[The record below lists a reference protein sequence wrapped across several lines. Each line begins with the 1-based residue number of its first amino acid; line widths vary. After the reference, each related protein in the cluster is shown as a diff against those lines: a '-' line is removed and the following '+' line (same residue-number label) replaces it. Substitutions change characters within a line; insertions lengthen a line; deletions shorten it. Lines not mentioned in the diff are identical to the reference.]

1 MPCAKASRM
10 TRRDEYA
17 QATRQAILDAARQLF
32 AERGYFATK
41 VDDIA
46 AKARV
51 APATVYAVTGGKYGL
66 LSELIR
72 IWTTDPIVEA
82 TTAQFG
88 DMTDA
93 VAIIRELA
101 AGSRAHARAVRRH
114 HAGHARHRAARPG
127 RSRGVTGRNFGLS
140 QGFHSDC
147 AALGKASRICG
158 AASTSPTLS
167 TCSGSTLATRRTSRC
182 TTTTAGLT
190 SARSIGWRTKLA
202 ASCYPNPVDAK
213 ADAGHPRSVR
223 AGFFRTFL

>member
-1 MPCAKASRM
+1 M

-46 AKARV
+46 ARARV

-88 DMTDA
+88 EMTDA

-101 AGSRAHARAVRRH
+101 AGSRRMREQYEDIMRVMLATAPHDQAVAAALQTATSVYRKAFIPIAQRLVKLRALR
-114 HAGHARHRAARPG
+114 
-127 RSRGVTGRNFGLS
+127 RGVDVAYAVDLLWFY
-140 QGFHSDC
+140 
-147 AALGKASRICG
+147 
-158 AASTSPTLS
+158 
-167 TCSGSTLATRRTSRC
+167 LATRRTSRC

-213 ADAGHPRSVR
+213 ADAGHPRSSPGR
-223 AGFFRTFL
+223 LFPDLPLGLPG